1 MDSDVS
7 NSIEAIASLV
17 YLIRMTLN
25 DPSAAIT
32 YVNLADER
40 LKAIAL
46 HFGSLSPMDK
56 IASS

>member
-1 MDSDVS
+1 MDSDV
-7 NSIEAIASLV
+7 NDSIEAIASLI

-46 HFGSLSPMDK
+46 HFGSVSPMDRMP
-56 IASS
+56 SS